1 MMYFDVTVAE
11 VYIIYRCV
19 IIGGV
24 RIFAGIKS
32 GWKVRMWPGL
42 KLTRRWVHVYA
53 RTLNEFSEFKRINAE

>member
-1 MMYFDVTVAE
+1 MMYLDVTVTE

-24 RIFAGIKS
+24 RIFAAIKS
-32 GWKVRMWPGL
+32 GRKVHVWSGL
-42 KLTRRWVHVYA
+42 KLTRRLVHVYA